1 MQTQA
6 KPLNGP
12 KPLGKAR
19 PWTVRVAMWSAVHR
33 WPVLILWLGFV
44 IGLFA
49 IGQVMGTRTKSISDA
64 AVNLQTESQIG
75 TNLYN
80 AGINQANALNEPIQI
95 VINHPILKATDPA
108 FRGTVSK
115 IVDSLRAATFN
126 NQQVLP
132 DLPDPYT
139 APPQMALIS
148 PDGSSVR
155 IEAAISGDKQA
166 AHDKVE
172 GLKPLLESLGK
183 TYPGYNIHIFNL
195 TLLGDEQLSTAESGL
210 QSTSTITPVLTLL
223 ILLVTF
229 GAVVAAFV
237 PLILGLTALLG
248 AFGFMAIYSNFV
260 DKVDLTSSN
269 LIVLI
274 GLAVAVDYSLFLIVR
289 YRKEQ
294 AGGRDRMKA
303 LEIASSTSGRAVFFS
318 GVIVMISLAGLFFAP
333 TGAFTSI
340 AVGTI
345 VVVLLSVV
353 GSLTF
358 LPALLTILGNKL
370 NWGRLPWVGRSGS
383 DSGGWWGWLVSKV
396 VRYPVAFTVV
406 TVALLLALAS
416 PLLHFRTG
424 NNGVDAL
431 PDSLDGVQAYRLL
444 NDKWPQSGT
453 LLLDTIITG
462 ADRADTKAAIAQFQQ
477 TVTQEIGSL
486 STAQITFTD
495 SGQVAKIS
503 FFQRGTS
510 NDQANWDAVNKI
522 RRDIIPATFGK
533 LSGVQAYVTGEAAV
547 IVDTNKLYSDAIPL
561 VFGFVLT
568 MSFLLLLVAFH
579 SIVIPITAI
588 LLNLLSTGAAYGA
601 MVLVF
606 QDGFLSKQ
614 IGFKVTGV
622 IEAFVPIF
630 VFAVLFGLS
639 MDYHLF
645 ILTRIKELK
654 DGGLS
659 SVEAVAKGI
668 SGTSGTITSAAAI
681 MVVVFLV
688 FVTIPLMVI
697 RQVGFGLAV
706 AVFVDAAIIRSILLP
721 GIMRLLGDF
730 SWYLPGWL
738 KWIPHINI
746 EVELEAEKP
755 S

>member
-1 MQTQA
+1 MQTQV
-6 KPLNGP
+6 KPLNSP
-12 KPLGKAR
+12 TPLGKAS
-19 PWTVRVAMWSAVHR
+19 PWTVRVAMWSAGHR
-33 WPVLILWLGFV
+33 WPVLILWLVFV
-44 IGLFA
+44 VGLFA
-49 IGQVMGTRTKSISDA
+49 IGQVMGTRTNSISDA
-64 AVNLQTESQIG
+64 AGNLQTESQIG

-80 AGINQANALNEPIQI
+80 AGVNQVNALNEPIQI
-95 VINHPILKATDPA
+95 VINHPNLKATDPA
-108 FRGTVSK
+108 FRDTVSK
-115 IVDSLRAATFN
+115 IEASLRNATFN

-132 DLPDPYT
+132 GLADPYT

-155 IEAAISGDKQA
+155 IEAALSGNNQT
-166 AHDKVE
+166 AHDKIE
-172 GLKPLLESLGK
+172 GIKPILENLGNS
-183 TYPGYNIHIFNL
+183 YPGYNIHTFNL
-195 TLLGDEQLSTAESGL
+195 TLLSDQQLSTAYSGL
-210 QSTSTITPVLTLL
+210 QSTSTITPVLTLI
-223 ILLVTF
+223 ILLLTF

-248 AFGFMAIYSNFV
+248 AFGFMAIYSNAV
-260 DKVDLTSSN
+260 DKIDLTSSN

-294 AGGRDRMKA
+294 AGGLDRTRA
-303 LEIASSTSGRAVFFS
+303 LEVASSTSGRAVFFS

-333 TGAFTSI
+333 SGAFASI

-358 LPALLTILGNKL
+358 LPAFLTILGNKL
-370 NWGRLPWVGRSGS
+370 DWGCLPWANRSRR
-383 DSGGWWGWLVSKV
+383 DNRGWWGWLVSKV
-396 VRYPVAFTVV
+396 VRYPVAFTIV
-406 TVALLLALAS
+406 TVALLLSMAS

-424 NNGVDAL
+424 TNGVDAL
-431 PDSLDGVQAYRLL
+431 PDSLDGVKAYRLL

-453 LLLDTIITG
+453 LLLDTVVTS
-462 ADRADTKAAIAQFQQ
+462 ADRVDTKAAIGQFQE
-477 TVTQEIGSL
+477 TVSQQICGL
-486 STAQITFTD
+486 AIAQLTFNDT
-495 SGQVAKIS
+495 GQVAKVS
-503 FFQRGTS
+503 FFQHGTA

-533 LSGVQAYVTGEAAV
+533 LPGVQVYVTGDAAV

-568 MSFLLLLVAFH
+568 MSFLLLLLAFH

-654 DGGLS
+654 DGGQS

-668 SGTSGTITSAAAI
+668 TGTSGTITSAAAI

-738 KWIPHINI
+738 NWIPRITV
-746 EVELEAEKP
+746 EVEPESEKLT
-755 S
+755 